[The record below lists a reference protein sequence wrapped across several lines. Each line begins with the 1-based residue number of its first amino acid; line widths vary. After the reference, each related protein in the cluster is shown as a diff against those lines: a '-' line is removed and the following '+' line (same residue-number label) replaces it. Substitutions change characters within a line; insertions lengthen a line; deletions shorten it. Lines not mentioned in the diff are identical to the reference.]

1 MSSGVVR
8 YGRAAE
14 VACSLSVRFMF
25 LKQQGA
31 ALKQQP
37 RPVAHRFEEAILAMA
52 QPKTFMLLPDYTQPP
67 NRDITLG
74 TLLMLSRDTGLPDP
88 DLPLNKSS
96 RPPIND
102 NDIKRST
109 EEPWYFEHS
118 SGNSKTGSIDAQVP
132 VFAPVG
138 GSFALGRSKSVDFVV
153 TCNRLETERFAP
165 SNQYLSKALQDE
177 DVQHYCRQYF
187 FPSVYMVTGIKIA
200 HEAGIGG
207 RSAVAG
213 HTSVSAWVDTTSV
226 GVPLQAGPATGV
238 SSAAHAVSR
247 TTILEPFIL
256 AYQLKRL
263 KLRRDGSLRKAESFN
278 KHALF
283 DDSNETHISSD
294 GDLGEWSIED
304 VVPTTQH
311 DA

>member
-1 MSSGVVR
+1 
-8 YGRAAE
+8 
-14 VACSLSVRFMF
+14 
-25 LKQQGA
+25 
-31 ALKQQP
+31 
-37 RPVAHRFEEAILAMA
+37 MA
-52 QPKTFMLLPDYTQPP
+52 QPKTFMLLPDYTHTP
-67 NRDITLG
+67 NRNVALG

-96 RPPIND
+96 RPPID
-102 NDIKRST
+102 DDDIKRSI

-118 SGNSKTGSIDAQVP
+118 SGDSKFGSIDAQVP

-138 GSFALGRSKSVDFVV
+138 GSFALGRSKSVDFAV
-153 TCNRLETERFAP
+153 TCTKLETERFVP
-165 SNQYLSKALQDE
+165 SNQYLSRALQDE
-177 DVQHYCRQYF
+177 DVQHYCRQYY

-200 HEAGIGG
+200 NEACIGG
-207 RSAVAG
+207 RSAMAG
-213 HTSVSAWVDTTSV
+213 HTNVNAWVDTTGL

-238 SSAAHAVSR
+238 VSAQRSVSQ
-247 TTILEPFIL
+247 TTILEPFVL

-263 KLRRDGSLRKAESFN
+263 KLKRNGSLRKAESFN

-283 DDSNETHISSD
+283 DDRNETNGMID
-294 GDLGEWSIED
+294 GDLDDWCIED